1 MTYEASRTLS
11 VAFIIFCLLILFVA
25 PNITH
30 AGIFSF
36 VTELLGGNKEVY
48 KSSNLNTQNMALLQ
62 AAVGPGGNDSEGGGE
77 ITIICGTALLPDA
90 SPSNDFLK
98 ESHLG
103 SDQISLYVVRE
114 GDNISQ
120 IAQMFGVSVNTI
132 RWNNDVKGNV
142 ISEGQVL
149 VILPVSGI
157 KHTIKK
163 GDTLASIAKLYKGDV
178 SEIASYNNILSSDTL
193 IPGEIVIVPD
203 GEIKVEVS
211 TPKNIARGTSVP
223 SYSGYYI
230 RPVSGGRKSQGL
242 HGYNGVDLAAPIG
255 TSIVASAGG
264 EVIVSRSS
272 GWNGGYGNYIV
283 IAHNNGTQTL
293 YAHNSEN
300 LVFQGDR
307 VSQGQLIGFV
317 GSTGKSTGAHVHFE
331 IRGAKNPF

>member
-1 MTYEASRTLS
+1 MPRSA
-11 VAFIIFCLLILFVA
+11 
-25 PNITH
+25 N

-36 VTELLGGNKEVY
+36 VADIFGGNKEVY
-48 KSSNLNTQNMALLQ
+48 KASNLNTQNMALLQ
-62 AAVGPGGNDSEGGGE
+62 ASFGPGGNGSEGGGE
-77 ITIICGTALLPDA
+77 ITIIGGTALLPDG
-90 SPSNDFLK
+90 SPSNDSANK
-98 ESHLG
+98 ENHLG
-103 SDQISLYVVRE
+103 SDQISLYVVRK
-114 GDNISQ
+114 GDNLSQ

-142 ISEGQVL
+142 ISEGQIL
-149 VILPVSGI
+149 VILPVSGV

-163 GDTLASIAKLYKGDV
+163 GDTLASIAKLYKADA
-178 SEIASYNNILSSDTL
+178 SEIASYNNIASGDALV
-193 IPGEIVIVPD
+193 PGDIVIVPD

-211 TPKNIARGTSVP
+211 NPTSIARGTNAP

-242 HGYNGVDLAAPIG
+242 HGYNGVDIAAPIG
-255 TSIVASAGG
+255 TPIIASASGD
-264 EVIVSRSS
+264 VIVSKSS

-300 LVFQGDR
+300 LVFQGDH
-307 VSQGQLIGFV
+307 VVQGQVIGFV